1 MKQNFSNISKVLG
14 ELSLPGDK
22 SISHR
27 ALIFSALADGKSSIN
42 NLADSQD
49 VNTTIEC
56 FVKLGVNIDKTDEV
70 YRIEGAGINGFIQ
83 PDSPLYCGNSGT
95 TSRLISG
102 VLAVQDFPT
111 VITGDESLSNRPMRR
126 ILEPL
131 EKMGCK
137 IKSTDGKLPL
147 HFLASDRIKAIDY
160 ILPVPSAQVKGAVL
174 LAGLHSEEFTTVE
187 ENNLYTRDH
196 TERMLNLPIEIT
208 RGKKITKISSAFY
221 PKPADYF
228 IPGDISTA
236 AFFILLALLSKNSK
250 ILLRNISLNETRTNF
265 LNLLISMDAE
275 IRITPKGNS
284 SNEPYGDV
292 IVKSSEL
299 KNIEIDPDS
308 IPGIIDEIPI
318 LSIAGALA
326 KDNFIVRGA
335 KELRVKESDRI
346 NSICLNLSK
355 AGFDITEFD
364 DGFSISGKLKSGYK
378 SFESYDDHRIAMAFS
393 VLASLMEQGSEVNG
407 FECVSVSNPN
417 FLNQLTSI
425 AKLS

>member
-1 MKQNFSNISKVLG
+1 MKQNFSNISKVRG

-49 VNTTIEC
+49 VNSTIEC

-70 YRIEGAGINGFIQ
+70 YRIEGAGINGFIE

-111 VITGDESLSNRPMRR
+111 VITGDESLSNRPMGR

-147 HFLASDRIKAIDY
+147 HFLASYRIKAIDY
-160 ILPVPSAQVKGAVL
+160 ILPVASAQVKGAVL

-196 TERMLNLPIEIT
+196 TERMLNLPVEIT

-236 AFFILLALLSKNSK
+236 AFFIVLALLSKNSN

-265 LNLLISMDAE
+265 LNLLISMGAE

-284 SNEPYGDV
+284 NNEPYGDV

-299 KNIEIDPDS
+299 KNFEIDPDI

-326 KDNFIVRGA
+326 ENNFIVRGA

-346 NSICLNLSK
+346 NSICLNLTK

-364 DGFSISGKLKSGYK
+364 DGFSISGKLESGYK

-425 AKLS
+425 AELS